1 MKNKLHL
8 PGIDIVLLYD
18 VPEINADVKGVR
30 EVEVKVLSKE
40 RFITMLID
48 ERFNEIDFIYS
59 DVLDVLDDPFKYSNK
74 ISEYLKEKYEE
85 LKSTDFRYK
94 RDGETTFDYGL
105 VKRTIYLEDFISFL
119 KKENR
124 NQIIDGLLD

>member
-8 PGIDIVLLYD
+8 PGSDIVLLYD
-18 VPEINADVKGVR
+18 GPDNNAGVR
-30 EVEVKVLSKE
+30 GVREVKVLSKN
-40 RFITMLID
+40 RTLTMMFD

-94 RDGETTFDYGL
+94 RGEGYDGD
-105 VKRTIYLEDFISFL
+105 RTIYLEDFISFL

-124 NQIIDGLLD
+124 NDIINDLLKTI

>member
-18 VPEINADVKGVR
+18 VPENNAGVRGVR
-30 EVEVKVLSKE
+30 EVKVFSKN
-40 RFITMLID
+40 RTLTMIID
-48 ERFNEIDFIYS
+48 ERFNEVDFIYS
-59 DVLDVLDDPFKYSNK
+59 VVLDVLDDPFKHSNK
-74 ISEYLKEKYEE
+74 ISEYLKSKYEE

-94 RDGETTFDYGL
+94 RGEGYDGD
-105 VKRTIYLEDFISFL
+105 RTIYLGDFISFL

-124 NQIIDGLLD
+124 NDIIEKVLS

>member
-8 PGIDIVLLYD
+8 TGIDIVLLYD
-18 VPEINADVKGVR
+18 GPENNAGVRGVR
-30 EVEVKVLSKE
+30 EVKVFSKN
-40 RFITMLID
+40 RTLTMMID
-48 ERFNEIDFIYS
+48 ERFNEVDLYS
-59 DVLDVLDDPFKYSNK
+59 DVDDPFKHSNK

-94 RDGETTFDYGL
+94 RGEGYDGD
-105 VKRTIYLEDFISFL
+105 RTIYLEDFISFL

-124 NQIIDGLLD
+124 NDILQKVLSF

>member
-8 PGIDIVLLYD
+8 TGSDIVLLYD
-18 VPEINADVKGVR
+18 GPDNNAGVR
-30 EVEVKVLSKE
+30 GVREVKVLSKN
-40 RFITMLID
+40 RTLTMMID
-48 ERFNEIDFIYS
+48 ERFNEVDFIYS
-59 DVLDVLDDPFKYSNK
+59 DVDPFKYSNK

-94 RDGETTFDYGL
+94 RAEGYDGD
-105 VKRTIYLEDFISFL
+105 RTIYLEDFISFL

-124 NQIIDGLLD
+124 NDIIDDLLKTI